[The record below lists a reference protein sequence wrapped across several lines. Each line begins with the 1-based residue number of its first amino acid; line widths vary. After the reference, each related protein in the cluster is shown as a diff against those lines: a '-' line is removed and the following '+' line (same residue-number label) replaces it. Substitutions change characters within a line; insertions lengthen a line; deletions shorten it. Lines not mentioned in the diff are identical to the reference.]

1 MRWSDFIVYSG
12 DPRGVV
18 MNESLEDIKGMV
30 LMLLGHDRWN
40 SGLSDERLAEK
51 IAVILSR
58 RGAERDAEAPRV
70 RA

>member
-1 MRWSDFIVYSG
+1 MSAPQQDVKT
-12 DPRGVV
+12 
-18 MNESLEDIKGMV
+18 LV

-51 IAVILSR
+51 IAVTLS
-58 RGAERDAEAPRV
+58 GQGLIEPDPGKTASPQPG